1 MLAREIDAG
10 GMNDERRTFLRKSFL
25 GALGASAGLA
35 LAQAARAAPPSGD
48 PAILEKQPWQTSLGH
63 PVAAIGYGVPS
74 KYEANLPGL
83 AYDYYGDVEMW
94 RVIME
99 VNGLSDPLNDVV
111 VGAVLA
117 MPTRASV
124 DAFLASAKTV
134 TSGSN
139 TRVI

>member
-1 MLAREIDAG
+1 MDMDNTQQLD
-10 GMNDERRTFLRKSFL
+10 
-25 GALGASAGLA
+25 
-35 LAQAARAAPPSGD
+35 
-48 PAILEKQPWQTSLGH
+48 ILQSKY
-63 PVAAIGYGVPS
+63 VNIRYGVSIERHVTIDS